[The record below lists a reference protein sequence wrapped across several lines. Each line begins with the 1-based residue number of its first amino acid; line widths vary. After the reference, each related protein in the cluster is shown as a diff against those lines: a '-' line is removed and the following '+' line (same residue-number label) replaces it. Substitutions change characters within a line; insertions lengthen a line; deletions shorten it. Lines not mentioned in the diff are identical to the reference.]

1 MGCPN
6 CPRPGVRV
14 ANKFSGHSAAC
25 VGLRSWHPGSVRW
38 TPFLQSPVGIALRYV
53 LTLGLL
59 GWLALRVDWAGLSGL
74 RALDWRMA
82 VPAVLL
88 AGVAY
93 PLQIVRWQLL
103 LRAQGFVLP
112 ARAVHAAGWSGIFFN
127 SFLPGGIAGDAVR
140 FGLLW
145 RHAPDRKAA
154 AASGLVADR
163 LLGLAALF
171 ALAALA
177 LGLHILKNGGGRDQG
192 LLLAASGGALGGL
205 LVGAVLL
212 PRTQLWAPLATRF
225 LGAELSASL
234 VEAVQPLTGARV
246 ATVALLV
253 SFAVWLVDFAAL
265 WLLARSVG
273 LSADFLGLSAAAAA
287 AYVAAA
293 LPISIGGHGLREGT
307 LVATLAVL
315 GIGLGQAQAVAL
327 LAVAFLAV
335 SVGWSLVG
343 GLVVLFQPRTP
354 VLSAPPS

>member
-1 MGCPN
+1 M
-6 CPRPGVRV
+6 
-14 ANKFSGHSAAC
+14 
-25 VGLRSWHPGSVRW
+25 RW
-38 TPFLQSPVGIALRYV
+38 TPFLQSPVGIVLRYAV
-53 LTLGLL
+53 TLGLL

-112 ARAVHAAGWSGIFFN
+112 ARAVHAAGWSGFFFN

-154 AASGLVADR
+154 AAAGLVADR

-177 LGLHILKNGGGRDQG
+177 LGLHILKSGGGRDQS

-205 LVGAVLL
+205 LAGAVLL
-212 PRTQLWAPLATRF
+212 PRTKLWAPLATRL

-234 VEAVQPLTGARV
+234 VAAVQPLTGVRV
-246 ATVALLV
+246 ATGALLV

-273 LSADFLGLSAAAAA
+273 LSANFLGLSAAAAA
-287 AYVAAA
+287 AYVAAS

-315 GIGLGQAQAVAL
+315 GIGAGQPQAVAL

-343 GLVVLFQPRTP
+343 GLVVLFQPRATA
-354 VLSAPPS
+354 LSAPPS